1 MNLHLSQS
9 VNANKSGYFK
19 AHKSN
24 LNFKSLLWWI
34 YIYLSLWMPLD
45 QKIEMYSKLQWSNVF
60 KKEYVCTTEP
70 MQDENDDEGS
80 ARTDRAVC
88 FSLAAAMSSEVVWTL
103 WWHKRPDLLEYG
115 ARYNLLEELRVT
127 FWAPN
132 FLSSRSLMSLMTI
145 WPFHSIITD
154 ACILFLNVRNLV
166 NLKNWAAM
174 AKFQAFSGLL
184 IMFPD
189 Q

>member
-1 MNLHLSQS
+1 M
-9 VNANKSGYFK
+9 
-19 AHKSN
+19 
-24 LNFKSLLWWI
+24 NFKSLLWWI

-70 MQDENDDEGS
+70 MQDEKDDEGS

-145 WPFHSIITD
+145 WPFHSYNYWCLHFIPKCTQFGEFKKLSCHGKIPSIFWIID
-154 ACILFLNVRNLV
+154 HVSRSII
-166 NLKNWAAM
+166 
-174 AKFQAFSGLL
+174 QSS
-184 IMFPD
+184 PY
-189 Q
+189 